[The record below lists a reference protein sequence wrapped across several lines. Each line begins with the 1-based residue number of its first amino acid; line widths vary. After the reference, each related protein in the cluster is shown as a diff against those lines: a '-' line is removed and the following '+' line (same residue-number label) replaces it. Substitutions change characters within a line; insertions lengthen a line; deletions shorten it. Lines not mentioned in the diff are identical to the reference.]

1 MALADQAKSRA
12 SSSSSASSSLKA
24 KATSRAASKSS
35 TSSSKT
41 TKPVSKGASMTTYGP
56 DSDNAGKTMKESK
69 GIIPPLSKEAE
80 IPAVPHFDYI
90 TSYSRIPSLRK
101 RPIGG

>member
-12 SSSSSASSSLKA
+12 SSPSKSAGSSLKA
-24 KATSRAASKSS
+24 KATARASSKS
-35 TSSSKT
+35 TSSKST
-41 TKPVSKGASMTTYGP
+41 TKPTSKGASMKTYGNEF
-56 DSDNAGKTMKESK
+56 DEKGGTMKDSK
-69 GIIPPLSKEAE
+69 GILPPLSKEAE
-80 IPAVPHFDYI
+80 SPVVPHFDYI